1 MSNSKKFND
10 EAGSEE
16 QPITSRRG
24 FLAFLTG
31 ALALEAARA
40 LQGKMGA
47 YAYKASSKAPA
58 SKPSPAESVAPV
70 TSGVACR
77 TSYVYDRSGNVVK
90 IVRGDGSTQR
100 VTPT

>member
-1 MSNSKKFND
+1 MSNSKKIND
-10 EAGSEE
+10 EAGSDE

-40 LQGKMGA
+40 LQGKMGP
-47 YAYKASSKAPA
+47 YAYKGPSKGPA
-58 SKPSPAESVAPV
+58 SNPSPSEAVAPV
-70 TSGVACR
+70 ASGVACR
-77 TSYVYDRSGNVVK
+77 TSYVYDRSGSVVM
-90 IVRGDGSTQR
+90 IMRGDGSIQH